1 MATNLSKARD
11 AAEGDL
17 ESQIAALRKELSGIT
32 QSLSDQGYDLL
43 DQAGTTYDTVRR
55 HGRKAARFVGDEAQ
69 LVADK
74 AKENPLITV
83 AVISAIAGIGLLAGL
98 SAYRR

>member
-1 MATNLSKARD
+1 MATNISKARD
-11 AAEGDL
+11 AAEEDL

-43 DQAGTTYDTVRR
+43 DQANATYHSVRR
-55 HGRKAARFVGDEAQ
+55 HGRKAVRFVGDEAQ

>member
-1 MATNLSKARD
+1 MATNISKARD
-11 AAEGDL
+11 AAEEDL

-43 DQAGTTYDTVRR
+43 DQANTAYHSVRR

-69 LVADK
+69 VVADK
-74 AKENPLITV
+74 ARENPLITV